1 MNLVPKGQKQNF
13 KVCSII
19 QVHVFQH
26 CSREWF
32 LKRHKKSW
40 LINKRLISLSVLK
53 DYVKHTGNK
62 RLEYRIYQSSYNQFK
77 KAKQPKRKICKKTC
91 AAFHWKYPRPM
102 KRCSASWVF
111 REIVFKATVRLF
123 YIHSVGNKL
132 KSFKTLNIGEDVNT

>member
-77 KAKQPKRKICKKTC
+77 KAKQPKRKICKKHVQHFTENTQGLWRDVQL
-91 AAFHWKYPRPM
+91 HEYSE
-102 KRCSASWVF
+102 KRFSRLQWDYF
-111 REIVFKATVRLF
+111 IFIQLAT
-123 YIHSVGNKL
+123 N
-132 KSFKTLNIGEDVNT
+132 